1 MQSVTYR
8 RRNYLFAVRRKVVDD
23 QLGWTICMRSPRTH
37 EWLPVLGERP
47 FTSSVAAEA
56 RLADLARTS
65 ITGRSRTRSA
75 SLSRRAKTS
84 KKGWRG
90 CGPAVLRT
98 IKRM

>member
-23 QLGWTICMRSPRTH
+23 RLGWTICMRSPRTH

-56 RLADLARTS
+56 RRADLAHINRWEVAHS
-65 ITGRSRTRSA
+65 VGVA
-75 SLSRRAKTS
+75 FAQGENK
-84 KKGWRG
+84 
-90 CGPAVLRT
+90 
-98 IKRM
+98 